1 MLKLNKIIIPIIIII
16 AFIFV
21 AWISYISIVFP
32 KYHVDQ
38 NEILEKNKYPIVVL
52 TGGKGRI
59 EKGLQLLQNG
69 TGNLLFISGVHPNVN
84 IKNESFIES
93 ENGRLNEC
101 CIFFGKKAQDTLG
114 NLKEVDDWLSQNNF
128 NEFFLVSSY
137 YHLPRVKLLF
147 EKSMNDRKIH
157 LIPVGKFPDTSIPII
172 NQFHIIRILITEYL
186 KIIYLIIFGF

>member
-1 MLKLNKIIIPIIIII
+1 MKLNKILIPIIIII
-16 AFIFV
+16 AFIF
-21 AWISYISIVFP
+21 AGWISYISIVFP
-32 KYHVDQ
+32 KYHLDQ
-38 NEILEKNKYPIVVL
+38 NEISEKNRYPIVVL

-84 IKNESFIES
+84 SKDEYFMEPEIS
-93 ENGRLNEC
+93 RLNEC
-101 CIFFGKKAQDTLG
+101 CIFFGKKAKDTLG
-114 NLKEVDDWLSQNNF
+114 NLKEVDDWLSSNDF

-147 EKSMNDRKIH
+147 EKNMSDRKIH

-172 NQFHIIRILITEYL
+172 NQFHLIRILITEYL

>member
-1 MLKLNKIIIPIIIII
+1 MKLNKILIPIIIII
-16 AFIFV
+16 AFIF
-21 AWISYISIVFP
+21 AGWISYISIVFP
-32 KYHVDQ
+32 KYHLDQ
-38 NEILEKNKYPIVVL
+38 NEISEKNRYPIVVL

-84 IKNESFIES
+84 IKDEYFMEPEIS
-93 ENGRLNEC
+93 RLNEC
-101 CIFFGKKAQDTLG
+101 CIFFGKKAKDTLG
-114 NLKEVDDWLSQNNF
+114 NLKEVDDWLSSNDF

-147 EKSMNDRKIH
+147 EKNMSDRKIH

-172 NQFHIIRILITEYL
+172 NQFHLIRILITEYL